1 MKQALAR
8 LFRLPFERLIAPL
21 LRGVSRVVIR
31 YIEQPTLSYRPL
43 QFIGRSALE
52 RCLKPGD
59 VVLIEGNQRISIA
72 IKYLTQSTWSHA
84 AFYIGY
90 EPGLKDRDGA
100 PANLIEVDLTRG
112 VEAVSIAKYIGFNMR
127 ICRPAK
133 LNDKDKQALVQ
144 FMCDAIGNRY
154 DIKNV
159 VDLARY
165 VLPQPPVPLRHR
177 RKMIALGSGEPSRA
191 ICSTLIAQAFQSIR
205 YPILPRITR
214 ENAREVHHIRHHSLF
229 VPRDFDLSP
238 YFRVIKPTLESGEFD
253 YRKIIW
259 SRVDANAPAA
269 ASAPALPPPA
279 AASRQ
284 PELANGEAHDDAD
297 GQANGRKSAWLAL
310 PWRASLRKAR
320 SR

>member
-1 MKQALAR
+1 MKQALVR
-8 LFRLPFERLIAPL
+8 LLHTLFERLVAPF
-21 LRGVSRVVIR
+21 LRAASRIVIR

-43 QFIGRSALE
+43 QFIGQSALE
-52 RCLKPGD
+52 RCLRPGD
-59 VVLIEGNQRISIA
+59 VVLIEGNQRISTA

-84 AFYIGY
+84 AFYVGY
-90 EPGLKDRDGA
+90 GPGLYDKDGLA
-100 PANLIEVDLTRG
+100 ANLIEVDITRG
-112 VEAVSIAKYIGFNMR
+112 VEAVSIAKYIGFNLR

-133 LNDKDKQALVQ
+133 LSDKDTRIVVQ
-144 FMCDAIGNRY
+144 FMLDAIGNKY

-191 ICSTLIAQAFQSIR
+191 ICSTLIAQAFQEIR

-238 YFRVIKPTLESGEFD
+238 YFRVIKPTLESGAFD

-259 SRVDANAPAA
+259 SRTDGKPPADREIA
-269 ASAPALPPPA
+269 ASAPPSLPAPA
-279 AASRQ
+279 
-284 PELANGEAHDDAD
+284 
-297 GQANGRKSAWLAL
+297 RKSASAALAWM
-310 PWRASLRKAR
+310 PSFRKTESRKAETR
-320 SR
+320 